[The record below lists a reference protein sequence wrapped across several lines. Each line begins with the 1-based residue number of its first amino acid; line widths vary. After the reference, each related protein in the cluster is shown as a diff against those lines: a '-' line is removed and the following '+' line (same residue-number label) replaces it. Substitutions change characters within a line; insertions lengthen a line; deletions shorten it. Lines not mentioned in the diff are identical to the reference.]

1 MVNPLWTFDRKRS
14 KSSLGVVGVDEA
26 GRGCLAGPVV
36 AGAVLLPVSFF
47 KSSANRKACTH
58 INDSK
63 QVKENLREE
72 LFKLILK
79 LGEKNELFW
88 ATGEASVEEIE
99 SENIV
104 GATCLAMGRA
114 IEQVAVQSNG
124 LWKPQAKTEDN
135 LFNSELKVENSWI
148 VSVDGRPM
156 KRLPFQHE
164 GMIKGDTFSLAIA
177 MGSLVAKVSRDRQMK
192 KLADE
197 FPLYDF
203 SSNKGYGS
211 PKHLSAI
218 ESSGSCIHHRPR
230 FLRKI
235 LCSPNEQENKI
246 GDLQSQL
253 SFS

>member
-1 MVNPLWTFDRKRS
+1 MVNPLWTFDRKRT
-14 KSSLGVVGVDEA
+14 KSSMGVIGVDEA

-36 AGAVLLPVSFF
+36 AGAVLLPASFF
-47 KSSANRKACTH
+47 KSAANRRACVN

-63 QVKENLREE
+63 QVKEVLREE
-72 LFKLILK
+72 LFELIQE

-88 ATGEASVEEIE
+88 ASGEASVEEIE
-99 SENIV
+99 AENIV

-114 IEQVAVQSNG
+114 MEQVGIQSNG
-124 LWKPQAKTEDN
+124 LWKPKAKTEDN
-135 LFNSELKVENSWI
+135 LFNFKLETENNWI
-148 VSVDGRPM
+148 VSVDGRFM

-164 GMIKGDTFSLAIA
+164 GMIKGDTLSLAIA
-177 MGSLVAKVSRDRQMK
+177 MGSLVAKVTRDRRMK
-192 KLADE
+192 ELDGE

-211 PKHLSAI
+211 PKHLSAL
-218 ESSGSCIHHRPR
+218 ESIGPSIHHRPR

-235 LCSPNEQENKI
+235 LCSPKEEDGKI
-246 GDLQSQL
+246 VDLQSQL